1 MDGEPLEVFDLGYDE
16 SRIIEAAI
24 NAAFQSALLGDDS
37 SEAFAENLLASVLT
51 QVAGRGLGQARK
63 VAARAGESS
72 RVLSGTITA
81 GELTAGAGAGLAAGK
96 VVRGGD
102 NPVDPALMGVS
113 IALGHWLSRRVA
125 IAKER
130 VAARGGP
137 RPSELQALLDG
148 LTVRNER
155 LLAAGDAVERAAV
168 VELVRET
175 HEVLTAVE
183 KDGGTVASAG
193 HDAGSHDAPALA
205 QAEPGGHDAPARS
218 LAEPGGDAAKIAV
231 ETTAV
236 TATADPSSSPFALQ
250 PVSTLSAKQ
259 RTIHEQLAQPG
270 AMAKF
275 RKREVSMSDL
285 RAIGRVTGDEYSMYT
300 LRAERL
306 VIRGDGNRVVV
317 PDQAFADALKN
328 GAYGKWSGHTH
339 PPGYSSDP
347 GPEDRS
353 NIPKNQRRSGIWA
366 DEGAEEFYRDDF
378 AEAEQRS
385 IDFEKFYGPQADK

>member
-1 MDGEPLEVFDLGYDE
+1 M
-16 SRIIEAAI
+16 
-24 NAAFQSALLGDDS
+24 
-37 SEAFAENLLASVLT
+37 
-51 QVAGRGLGQARK
+51 
-63 VAARAGESS
+63 
-72 RVLSGTITA
+72 
-81 GELTAGAGAGLAAGK
+81 
-96 VVRGGD
+96 
-102 NPVDPALMGVS
+102 
-113 IALGHWLSRRVA
+113 
-125 IAKER
+125 
-130 VAARGGP
+130 
-137 RPSELQALLDG
+137 
-148 LTVRNER
+148 
-155 LLAAGDAVERAAV
+155 
-168 VELVRET
+168 RET

-193 HDAGSHDAPALA
+193 HDAGSHDAPARA

-366 DEGAEEFYRDDF
+366 DEGTELFYRDEI
-378 AEAEQRS
+378 AEREQRRA
-385 IDFEKFYGPQADK
+385 DFRRLYEEQAAE